1 MSKRPNLPM
10 KFQYIVIYLSVG
22 FRICLEADSPKQKFP
37 RWGMHLLW
45 RCYATLSSFIY
56 LYLFVTFVTF
66 VTLCSPHLYI
76 SICFSC
82 DAVISVMLLRY
93 ALLLYIYLYVLVT
106 FVTLLRFTLSSFI
119 YLYLFFCDAVISVTQ
134 STRVSAFNV
143 WSTHRPPLRP
153 WSVADVTLTVF
164 GLQIND
170 TFCNYS
176 ENQSHTLCVLWFI
189 SM

>member
-1 MSKRPNLPM
+1 M
-10 KFQYIVIYLSVG
+10 
-22 FRICLEADSPKQKFP
+22 

-76 SICFSC
+76 VTQWFLWCCYVMLSSFVYISMCLLRLWRCYVSRSPPLYISICF
-82 DAVISVMLLRY
+82 
-93 ALLLYIYLYVLVT
+93 
-106 FVTLLRFTLSSFI
+106 FVTRWSLWRSPLVYLPLMFGQHIGLHCDHGLLPMSHS
-119 YLYLFFCDAVISVTQ
+119 LY
-134 STRVSAFNV
+134 
-143 WSTHRPPLRP
+143 
-153 WSVADVTLTVF
+153 F